1 MITILGATGQVGYRV
16 AERLLKEGRH
26 VRAIGRNTD
35 RLDALASG
43 GAHTVQ
49 ADLTPAPAA
58 SFDGSEAVFAML
70 PSNPYAEDFVAEQ
83 ALWGASIVDALR
95 VSEVERIVA
104 LSSLGAD
111 RLDAPGVIGGLAEQE
126 ERLRTLTDRSLHLL
140 RPVSFFENLLPA
152 AQQLTDTGTHVDSVD
167 PHLPIPMIATS
178 DIADAAVRALTDSPW
193 DGVRT
198 QVLLGERDL
207 SYTEATAILG
217 DRLAITAA
225 RYERLPYEAM
235 ADVLVSIGFSRSY
248 AQLYVDMTRAFNT
261 EELTRDVRRSP
272 DNSTETSF
280 EDFADSIPAPVAVS

>member
-16 AERLLKEGRH
+16 AERLLKEGEQ

-35 RLDALASG
+35 RLDALAAG
-43 GAHTVQ
+43 GAHAIQ
-49 ADLTPAPAA
+49 ADLTPALAA
-58 SFDGSEAVFAML
+58 SFTGSEAVFVML
-70 PSNPYAEDFVAEQ
+70 PSNPYAEDFAAEQ
-83 ALWGASIVDALR
+83 AMWGASIVEALR

-111 RLDAPGVIGGLAEQE
+111 RLDAPGVIGCLAEQE
-126 ERLRTLTDRSLHLL
+126 ERLRTSTDRSLHLL

-152 AQQLTDTGTHVDSVD
+152 AQQLTDSGTHVDSVD

-207 SYTEATAILG
+207 SYAEATAILG
-217 DRLAITAA
+217 DRLAITEA

-248 AQLYVDMTRAFNT
+248 AQLYADMTRAFNT

-272 DNSTETSF
+272 DNSTEISF
-280 EDFADSIPAPVAVS
+280 EEFADSIPAPAAVS

>member
-16 AERLLKEGRH
+16 AERLLKEGEQ
-26 VRAIGRNTD
+26 VRAIGRNAE
-35 RLDALASG
+35 RLGALAAV

-49 ADLTPAPAA
+49 ADLTPALAA
-58 SFDGSEAVFAML
+58 SFTGSEAVFTML
-70 PSNPYAEDFVAEQ
+70 PSNPYAEDFAAEQ
-83 ALWGASIVDALR
+83 DKWGTAIVDALR

-111 RLDAPGVIGGLAEQE
+111 RLDAPGVIGCLAEQE

-152 AQQLTDTGTHVDSVD
+152 VEQLTTVGVHVDSVD

-178 DIADAAVRALTDSPW
+178 DIADAAVRALTDSPG

-198 QVLLGERDL
+198 QVLLGQRDIG
-207 SYTEATAILG
+207 YAEATKVLG
-217 DRLAITAA
+217 NRLGVTAP
-225 RYERLPYEAM
+225 RYECLSYEAM

-272 DNSTETSF
+272 ENSTETSF
-280 EDFADSIPAPVAVS
+280 EEFADSISAPAAVS

>member
-1 MITILGATGQVGYRV
+1 MITILGATGQVGFRV
-16 AERLLKEGRH
+16 AAGLLKEGKH

-35 RLDALASG
+35 RLDALAAR
-43 GAHTVQ
+43 GAHTIQ
-49 ADLTPAPAA
+49 ADPTSA
-58 SFDGSEAVFAML
+58 SASSLAGSEAVFAMV
-70 PSNPYAEDFVAEQ
+70 PSNPYAEDFAAEQ
-83 ALWGASIVDALR
+83 ALWGASIVDAVR
-95 VSEVERIVA
+95 VSEVKRIVA

-111 RLDAPGVIGGLAEQE
+111 RLGAPGVIGCLAEQE

-152 AQQLTDTGTHVDSVD
+152 VRQLTDTGTHVDSVN

-178 DIADAAVRALTDSPW
+178 DIADAAVRALTDTPW

-207 SYTEATAILG
+207 SFAEATAILA
-217 DRLAITAA
+217 DRLAITEA
-225 RYERLPYEAM
+225 RYERLQYDRM
-235 ADVLVSIGFSRSY
+235 ADMLVSIGFSRSY
-248 AQLYVDMTRAFNT
+248 AQMYVDMTAAFDT

-280 EDFADSIPAPVAVS
+280 EEFAGSITAPTAVS

>member
-26 VRAIGRNTD
+26 VRAIGRNTA
-35 RLDALASG
+35 RLDALAAG

-49 ADLTPAPAA
+49 ADLTPVPAA
-58 SFDGSEAVFAML
+58 SFAGSEAVFAML
-70 PSNPYAEDFVAEQ
+70 PSNPYAEDFAAEQ
-83 ALWGASIVDALR
+83 AMWGASIVDALR
-95 VSEVERIVA
+95 VSEVKRIVA

-111 RLDAPGVIGGLAEQE
+111 RLDAPGVIGCLAEQE

-152 AQQLTDTGTHVDSVD
+152 AQQLTDSGTHVDSVD

-207 SYTEATAILG
+207 SYAEATAILG

-261 EELTRDVRRSP
+261 EELTRDVRRSS
-272 DNSTETSF
+272 DNSTDTSF
-280 EDFADSIPAPVAVS
+280 EEFADSIPAPAAVS